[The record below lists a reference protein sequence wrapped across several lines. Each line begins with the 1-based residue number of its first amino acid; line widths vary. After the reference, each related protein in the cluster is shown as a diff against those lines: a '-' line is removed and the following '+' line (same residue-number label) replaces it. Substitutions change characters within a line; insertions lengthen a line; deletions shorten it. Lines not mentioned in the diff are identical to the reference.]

1 MVRKSKVAVTQV
13 CSKGDVGVN
22 LDTCRRLVAEAAQA
36 GAEVV
41 GLPENFAFIGADDV
55 LLELGESFEDPGP
68 ILQACSQMAHT
79 NEVHLIVGGFP
90 ERSAV
95 PTHVYNTC
103 FHCLPDGNIAERY
116 RKIHLFDVNLAD
128 GTCFSESSRTA
139 AGSDLVTTQ
148 LPFGTLGLS
157 ICYDLRFPLLY
168 QGLVD
173 AGAIALAIPAAFTL
187 TTGRAHWHTLLR
199 ARAIECQSY
208 VIAPAQYGKHNFGN
222 RHSFGHALIYD
233 PWGELAAECTAEEP
247 SFAVAEIDPELI
259 NRVRSQLPSLEHR
272 RRLQ

>member
-13 CSKGDVGVN
+13 CAKADVKVN

-41 GLPENFAFIGADDV
+41 GLPENFAYIGADDG
-55 LLELGESFEDPGP
+55 LLALGESFQEPGP
-68 ILQACSQMAHT
+68 ILEACSQMARA
-79 NEVHLIVGGFP
+79 NEVHLIAGGFP
-90 ERSAV
+90 ERSSV
-95 PTHVYNTC
+95 KSHVYNTS
-103 FHCLPDGNIAERY
+103 FHCLPDGNIAKRY

-128 GTCFSESSRTA
+128 GTCFTESSRTA
-139 AGSDLVTTQ
+139 AGNDLVTTQ

-173 AGAIALAIPAAFTL
+173 AGAIALAIPAAFTF

-208 VIAPAQYGKHNFGN
+208 VIAPAQYGKHDIGN

-233 PWGELAAECTAEEP
+233 PWGELLAECTADEAN
-247 SFAVAEIDPELI
+247 FAIAEIDPELVS
-259 NRVRSQLPSLEHR
+259 RVRAQLPSLRHR
-272 RRLQ
+272 QTL